1 MLNLFEFNFLDGV
14 ITNFVGMGQTLL
26 ITGATGLV
34 GKALVKHCL
43 SEGYTIHY
51 LTTRK
56 SKIESKNNYKGFY
69 WNPQENT
76 IDIGC
81 FEGVE
86 LILNLA
92 GSSIAQRWTNSAKA
106 FILSS
111 RTDALALLHSSIEMH
126 KFPVKHI
133 ISASAIG
140 IYPDSKTRYYDEKFQ
155 GTDANFLRLVVKSWE
170 GSLQPFQSLG
180 VKTTAL
186 RIGIVL
192 DTHEGALPKIMGPIK
207 HYFGA
212 ALGTGDQ
219 WQSWIHIDDLVRL
232 FMFVLESKLEGVYN
246 AVAPNPVQQ
255 VELTKLIAKI
265 LQRPLVLPNVPEFAL
280 RFMLGEMRAIALESQ
295 RVCAAKIQETGF
307 KFNYLELEPALEDLI
322 A

>member
-1 MLNLFEFNFLDGV
+1 M
-14 ITNFVGMGQTLL
+14 MAQTLL

-34 GKALVKHCL
+34 GKALVKQCL
-43 SEGYTIHY
+43 AQGDTVHY

-56 SKIESKNNYKGFY
+56 SKIATQKNYKGFY
-69 WNPQENT
+69 WNPQDNA
-76 IDIGC
+76 IDLAC

-86 LILNLA
+86 VIFNLA
-92 GSSIAQRWTNSAKA
+92 GSSIAQRWSKVAKTS
-106 FILSS
+106 ILSS
-111 RTDALALLHSSIEMH
+111 RTQALALLHSSIETH
-126 KFPVKHI
+126 KFPITQI

-155 GTDANFLRLVVKSWE
+155 GTDASFLRSVVKSWE
-170 GSLQPFQSLG
+170 GSLKPFQTLG

-192 DTHEGALPKIMGPIK
+192 DMHEGALPKIMAPIK
-207 HYFGA
+207 HYLGA
-212 ALGTGDQ
+212 ALGVGDQ
-219 WQSWIHIDDLVRL
+219 WQSWIHINDLVRL

-255 VELTKLIAKI
+255 IELTKLIAKQ
-265 LQRPLVLPNVPEFAL
+265 LQRPLILPNVPEFAL
-280 RFMLGEMRAIALESQ
+280 RLMLGEMRAIALESQ
-295 RVCAAKIQETGF
+295 RVCASKIQNAGF
-307 KFNYLELEPALEDLI
+307 KFDFLELEPALEDLM

>member
-1 MLNLFEFNFLDGV
+1 M
-14 ITNFVGMGQTLL
+14 TNFVMMGQILL

-34 GKALVKHCL
+34 GKALVKQCL
-43 SEGYTIHY
+43 SEGHTVHY
-51 LTTRK
+51 LSTQK
-56 SKIESKNNYKGFY
+56 SKIVSQTNYKGFY
-69 WNPQENT
+69 WNPQENK
-76 IDIGC
+76 IDIAC

-86 LILNLA
+86 VILNLA
-92 GSSIAQRWTNSAKA
+92 GASIAQRWSNAAKA
-106 FILSS
+106 SILSS
-111 RTDALALLHSSIEMH
+111 RTDALALLHSSIETH
-126 KFPVKHI
+126 NFPVKHI

-155 GTDANFLRLVVKSWE
+155 GADASFLRAVVKSWE
-170 GSLQPFQSLG
+170 GSLKPFQSIG

-192 DTHEGALPKIMGPIK
+192 NSQEGALPKIMGPIK

-212 ALGTGDQ
+212 ALGSGDQ

-232 FMFVLESKLEGVYN
+232 FMFVLELELEGVYN

-255 VELTKLIAKI
+255 IELTKLIAKI
-265 LQRPLVLPNVPEFAL
+265 LQRPLVLPNVPEFVL
-280 RFMLGEMRAIALESQ
+280 KLMLGEMRAIALESQ
-295 RVCAAKIQETGF
+295 RVCAAKIQDAGF

>member
-1 MLNLFEFNFLDGV
+1 
-14 ITNFVGMGQTLL
+14 MGHKLL

-34 GKALVKHCL
+34 GKALVKQCL
-43 SEGYTIHY
+43 ADGYTVHY

-56 SKIESKNNYKGFY
+56 SKIVSQVNYKGFY
-69 WNPQENT
+69 WNPQENK
-76 IDIGC
+76 IDIAC

-86 LILNLA
+86 VILNLA
-92 GSSIAQRWTNSAKA
+92 GSSIAQRWTNAAKA
-106 FILSS
+106 SILSS
-111 RTDALALLHSSIEMH
+111 RTEALALLYSSIETH
-126 KFPVKHI
+126 KLSVKHV

-140 IYPDSKTRYYDEKFQ
+140 IYPDSKTRYYEEKFQ
-155 GTDANFLRLVVKSWE
+155 GIDSSFLRTVVKSWE
-170 GSLQPFQSLG
+170 GSLKPFQSIG

-192 DTHEGALPKIMGPIK
+192 DAHEGALPKIIGPIK

-212 ALGTGDQ
+212 ALGSGDQ
-219 WQSWIHIDDLVRL
+219 WQSWIHIDDLVHL

-255 VELTKLIAKI
+255 IELTKLIAKI
-265 LQRPLVLPNVPEFAL
+265 LQRPLVLPNIPEFAL
-280 RFMLGEMRAIALESQ
+280 RLMLGEMRAIALESQ
-295 RVCAAKIQETGF
+295 RVCASKIQDAGF